1 VSPSRSRVAIG
12 WTASHSGEFPDAE
25 VLSLDSWITLAL
37 PAAVAYASSLL
48 GDRGEGEDIVQ
59 DCVCRLLVHAARYD
73 LPRDGRKLLFR
84 SITNACLNRRT
95 RDRKLLSLDEQGR
108 HSAGGT
114 WEMEDAATS
123 PPPALAM
130 AEELRAA
137 IGSGLQTLPV
147 TQRSALELSS
157 LGYRSEEVAEM
168 LDVQHDYVR
177 VLLFR
182 ARRTLAVYLSER
194 FAGGLTP

>member
-1 VSPSRSRVAIG
+1 M
-12 WTASHSGEFPDAE
+12 
-25 VLSLDSWITLAL
+25 DSWITLAL

-59 DCVCRLLVHAARYD
+59 DCVCRLLTHAARYD
-73 LPRDGRKLLFR
+73 LQRDGRKLLFR
-84 SITNACLNRRT
+84 SITNACLNRQT
-95 RDRKLLSLDEQGR
+95 RDRKILSLDEQGR
-108 HSAGGT
+108 HPAGGT

-123 PPPALAM
+123 PPPVLVM

-137 IGSGLQTLPV
+137 IGAGLQRLPV

-182 ARRTLAVYLSER
+182 ARRTLAEHLSER
-194 FAGGLTP
+194 YTGGLTP

>member
-1 VSPSRSRVAIG
+1 M
-12 WTASHSGEFPDAE
+12 ASQSGEFPDAK

-59 DCVCRLLVHAARYD
+59 DCVCRLLGHAARYD

-84 SITNACLNRRT
+84 SITNACLNRQT

-108 HSAGGT
+108 HPEGGT
-114 WEMEDAATS
+114 WEIEDVAAA
-123 PPPALAM
+123 PPPVLAM
-130 AEELRAA
+130 VQELRDA
-137 IGSGLQTLPV
+137 IGSGLQQLPIA
-147 TQRSALELSS
+147 QRSALELSS
-157 LGYRSEEVAEM
+157 LGYRPDEVAEM
-168 LDVQHDYVR
+168 LDVQLDYVR

-182 ARRTLAVYLSER
+182 ARRAMAGYLRER
-194 FAGGLTP
+194 DSKGATP